1 MRFSIV
7 IPTWEQ
13 YGKGIFFLNQLLTSI
28 KNQNYKSL
36 EVIISDHSVNDNIE
50 KFINNFTDLPINYF
64 RNEINRGNSPSNLNF
79 GLSHANGEVIKV
91 MFQDDF
97 FVNKNALNL
106 IDNSFS
112 DKNVK
117 WLVNGSCNTTDS
129 INFYNFMIPS
139 WNSRILEGVNT
150 ISSPSVLSFI
160 NKEIIFFDEN
170 LTMLMDCDYYYSL
183 YKKYGLPYILPDY
196 LIANTSHPNQ
206 ISKMYNKNIQDEIN
220 IVKNKNYEFRK

>member
-13 YGKGIFFLNQLLTSI
+13 YGKGIFFLNQLLESI
-28 KNQNYKSL
+28 KNQNHKSL
-36 EVIISDHSVNDNIE
+36 EVIISDHSVNYDIE
-50 KFINNFTDLPINYF
+50 KLTSNFVGVSIKYF
-64 RNEINRGNSPSNLNF
+64 RNEKRRGNSPYNLNF
-79 GLSHANGEVIKV
+79 GLSHANGEIIKI

-97 FVNKNALNL
+97 FVNNNSLNL
-106 IDNSFS
+106 IDNEFTN
-112 DKNVK
+112 KNTN
-117 WLVNGSCNTTDS
+117 WLVNGCCHTTDS
-129 INFYNFMIPS
+129 VNFYNFMIPS
-139 WNSRILEGVNT
+139 WNDRILEGVNT

-160 NKEIIFFDEN
+160 NSEIIFFDEN

-183 YKKYGLPYILPDY
+183 YKKYGLPCIIPDC

-206 ISKMYNKNIQDEIN
+206 ISKLYNKDLQEEIN